1 MFEANTRKM
10 AVSRVTTV
18 MTTEVP
24 IVRIGG
30 SELRLVISAAR
41 IATVAIILASWCAAP
56 FPCADQHVAGHIGKV
71 RIGSAARSS
80 VRINF
85 T

>member
-30 SELRLVISAAR
+30 SVLRLVPSAAR
-41 IATVAIILASWCAAP
+41 IATEAIMLACWCAAS
-56 FPCADQHVAGHIGKV
+56 FPCAD
-71 RIGSAARSS
+71 
-80 VRINF
+80 
-85 T
+85 